1 MRVHG
6 SVLQVALFS
15 WRLGCHQLKDQA
27 SWLASDGAG
36 SGLLNGWPGEL
47 MHNFLPPTNPSTHL
61 VCLHCALGAGCPTS
75 GLDVG
80 SWASGVLH
88 ALLVDILGGAIICER
103 CPACRRCFISF

>member
-1 MRVHG
+1 MLTFLDE
-6 SVLQVALFS
+6 SAWLCVAGCFAPCG
-15 WRLGCHQLKDQA
+15 LGCHQLMDQA
-27 SWLASDGAG
+27 CLHASEGAG

-88 ALLVDILGGAIICER
+88 PLLVDMLGGARICDTNNW
-103 CPACRRCFISF
+103 